1 MKHRVDVI
9 YSNRLWAYF
18 PKLWKCVTF
27 SFQNNSVKFEP
38 PSRAQRATEAELKGF
53 GGVAK
58 QSILGKLTQM
68 QRASQECRQKRVGRI
83 KRKIKVI
90 YETDKSWNTGEGPW
104 IDQVLTQ
111 SGKEDLKLIEQI
123 IFGTGMC

>member
-18 PKLWKCVTF
+18 PKLWRTVPF

-38 PSRAQRATEAELKGF
+38 PSRAQRARGPELKGF

-58 QSILGKLTQM
+58 WGNTGKIDLDVFREAHKSADRNPQRLPILGIGI
-68 QRASQECRQKRVGRI
+68 C
-83 KRKIKVI
+83 
-90 YETDKSWNTGEGPW
+90 
-104 IDQVLTQ
+104 
-111 SGKEDLKLIEQI
+111 
-123 IFGTGMC
+123 

>member
-9 YSNRLWAYF
+9 YSNTLWAYF

-58 QSILGKLTQM
+58 W
-68 QRASQECRQKRVGRI
+68 V
-83 KRKIKVI
+83 
-90 YETDKSWNTGEGPW
+90 NTGE
-104 IDQVLTQ
+104 IDLDVFREPHK
-111 SGKEDLKLIEQI
+111 SADRKE
-123 IFGTGMC
+123 